1 MWPTPTL
8 SSEHSL
14 QTIAMLVTGGL
25 IAASVLSRGSHA
37 GDADALDAA
46 CGAVEKAL
54 ESKRVAEQDYD
65 PAVRVGNLSL
75 ATGYLSVARQLA
87 PDGELER
94 RTSTQVRKL
103 ARKIEAARAQAL
115 GELGRGG
122 SQSGDEKISPPPAA
136 GAKDA
141 PPRAAAARKAW
152 M

>member
-1 MWPTPTL
+1 MWPAPTL
-8 SSEHSL
+8 SSEQSL

-37 GDADALDAA
+37 GEADALDAA

-54 ESKRVAEQDYD
+54 EWKRVAEQDYD

-75 ATGYLSVARQLA
+75 ATGYLSVARQMA
-87 PDGELER
+87 ADGELER

-103 ARKIEAARAQAL
+103 ARKIESARAQAL
-115 GELGRGG
+115 GELGRG
-122 SQSGDEKISPPPAA
+122 SQSADEKPSAPPAA